1 MQAALQIRQ
10 YGWMNIPVGA
20 AILATLALVLT
31 PIAQA
36 QTVTIQLTSV
46 TTVAQQHDT
55 KPLGASKGDSIDFKD
70 LLLNRVAQFSKAKGK
85 PVAYD
90 VGVLT
95 YKSKTFVTI
104 KCQAT
109 FPGIGTITYA
119 GPFNARAD
127 GTTVIPITGGTG
139 AFKGATGTVTI
150 GKGEKSAPNTYLV
163 HVPHAIDIHGR
174 GSVA

>member
-1 MQAALQIRQ
+1 MRQ

-70 LLLNRVAQFSKAKGK
+70 LLLNRVAQFGKAKGK
-85 PVAYD
+85 PVA
-90 VGVLT
+90 
-95 YKSKTFVTI
+95 
-104 KCQAT
+104 
-109 FPGIGTITYA
+109 
-119 GPFNARAD
+119 
-127 GTTVIPITGGTG
+127 
-139 AFKGATGTVTI
+139 
-150 GKGEKSAPNTYLV
+150 
-163 HVPHAIDIHGR
+163 
-174 GSVA
+174 